1 MSLVFTE
8 TLRGSYFLVDA
19 PDDVRLC
26 EVAGSIRVSRKRTK
40 QRSVDGVIS
49 GTATFDRMAAG
60 VPIRGTISFH
70 SERPRRVSYEFSF
83 ADAQGRTLLFRG
95 AKHPSLMRPIYSATT
110 LWGSLFDGDRAV
122 AMVRLH
128 FDLRRDL
135 AVFVA
140 SLTREKTREE

>member
-8 TLRGSYFLVDA
+8 TLRGSYFLTDA

-26 EVAGSIRVSRKRTK
+26 EVAIGVRASRPRGK
-40 QRSVDGVIS
+40 QRTVDGTIT
-49 GTATFDRMAAG
+49 GLATFDRLAAG
-60 VPIRGTISFH
+60 VPIRGTFSFQ
-70 SERPRRVSYEFSF
+70 SARPRRVTYEFTF

-95 AKHPSLMRPIYSATT
+95 AKHPSLLRPIYSATT
-110 LWGSLFDGDRAV
+110 LWGSLFSGDQAV

-140 SLTREKTREE
+140 SLTREKARDE